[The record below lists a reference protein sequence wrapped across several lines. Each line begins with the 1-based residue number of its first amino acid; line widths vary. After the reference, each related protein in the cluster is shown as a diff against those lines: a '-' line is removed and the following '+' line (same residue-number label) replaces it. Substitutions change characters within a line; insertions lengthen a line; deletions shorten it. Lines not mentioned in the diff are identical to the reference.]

1 MRALWA
7 IARAA
12 FHRHATYRMATMAGA
27 FTNTVFGLVRAAILA
42 SAVTGAAAVSGAASG
57 TTTAGGYTAGE
68 VITFAWLGQA
78 LIAPIWVFGWN
89 ELALRVRTGE
99 IAIDLARPVDL
110 QLSLLAADLGRAAY
124 SLLPR
129 GLPPI
134 IVGAL
139 TYGLV
144 LPGRASSYLFGAAS
158 VLLAVMLS
166 FACRFALNLTAFWL
180 VEVRGLIGSYVAI
193 SNLLCGL
200 LVPVSWFPD
209 WLRVVARAT
218 PFPSMLQAPLD
229 VLTARVA
236 GGQALTA
243 LAVQAAWLLGM
254 LALGRLMLAR
264 ATHRL
269 VVQGG

>member
-1 MRALWA
+1 MHALWVL
-7 IARAA
+7 ARAG
-12 FHRHATYRMATMAGA
+12 FRRHATYGLATLAGA
-27 FTNTVFGLVRAAILA
+27 FTNSVFGLVRAAILA
-42 SAVTGAAAVSGAASG
+42 SAVAGAAVATGAAPGSA
-57 TTTAGGYTAGE
+57 TAGGYTAAE
-68 VITFAWLGQA
+68 VITFAWLTQG
-78 LIAPIWVFGWN
+78 LIAPIHIFQWN
-89 ELALRVRTGE
+89 DLALRVRTGE

-110 QLSLLAADLGRAAY
+110 QLSLLAVDLGRAAY

-144 LPGRASSYLFGAAS
+144 LPGHTSAYVMGALS
-158 VLLAVMLS
+158 LLLAVMIS
-166 FACRFALNLTAFWL
+166 FACRFAVNLAAFWL
-180 VEVRGLIGSYVAI
+180 IEIRGVVGTYVAV

-200 LVPVSWFPD
+200 VVPVAWFPG
-209 WLRVVARAT
+209 WLHAVALAT

-229 VLTARVA
+229 VLTARVT
-236 GGQALTA
+236 GGAALTT
-243 LAVQAAWLLGM
+243 LAVQAAWLLVM

-264 ATHRL
+264 ASRRL